1 MSRNLTQR
9 SCRGLCR
16 RVNLAHFYQQVQLE
30 PDLRLGSVRTFL
42 IRVTGTVAIAS
53 ALLAALSCGGS
64 SSSTQT
70 LSSIQVLPGSITV
83 AGTPTI
89 IYTALGHYT
98 KPQQVKDI
106 STQVLWKTNTPSIIA
121 FIDSA
126 HPNYLQPSGSGCGT
140 NLGVTASVYSNPT
153 SPSSGTVVIGTAKV
167 NVQCGNGSGADFSL
181 VATPLS
187 ATVGQ
192 GGGGATY
199 TITEKAVTGSP
210 TVALQITGGVP
221 VGANATVNP
230 ASITGSG
237 FFTLTITTT
246 GGTPAGTYPI
256 LITGSDSTSSLTISV
271 VLVVS

>member
-1 MSRNLTQR
+1 M
-9 SCRGLCR
+9 
-16 RVNLAHFYQQVQLE
+16 
-30 PDLRLGSVRTFL
+30 RTFL
-42 IRVTGTVAIAS
+42 FRVTGTLAIAS
-53 ALLAALSCGGS
+53 ALLAAVSCGGS
-64 SSSTQT
+64 STQKLT
-70 LSSIQVLPGSITV
+70 SIQVLPGSITV

-89 IYTALGHYT
+89 IFTALGHYA
-98 KPQQVKDI
+98 KPQQIKDI
-106 STQVLWKTNTPSIIA
+106 STQVVWNTNTPSIIA

-140 NLGVTASVYSNPT
+140 NLGVNASVYSNPT

-199 TITEKAVTGSP
+199 TITEKVVTGSP

-221 VGANATVNP
+221 VGANATLSP

-237 FFTLTITTT
+237 FFTLKITTT
-246 GGTPAGTYPI
+246 GGTPAGSYPI

-271 VLVVS
+271 VVIVS